1 MASGYGYN
9 GGVSRCFAYWQ
20 EFSKLSRESA
30 MHKRTCLSS
39 ALPKRRTISSA
50 CTILRRYVLLILLN
64 HLPLNVLSPNA
75 PSLLST
81 TTQIARA
88 KEIKA
93 EFIRKAEHQANEGR
107 KAADILADGVIVGVG
122 LIQRGEAAKSK

>member
-9 GGVSRCFAYWQ
+9 GGSSRCLALLRILAGVLKTVTGKCYAQ
-20 EFSKLSRESA
+20 ADVPKQCAPQAEDYLE
-30 MHKRTCLSS
+30 CLHHT
-39 ALPKRRTISSA
+39 KE
-50 CTILRRYVLLILLN
+50 
-64 HLPLNVLSPNA
+64 
-75 PSLLST
+75 
-81 TTQIARA
+81 IARA